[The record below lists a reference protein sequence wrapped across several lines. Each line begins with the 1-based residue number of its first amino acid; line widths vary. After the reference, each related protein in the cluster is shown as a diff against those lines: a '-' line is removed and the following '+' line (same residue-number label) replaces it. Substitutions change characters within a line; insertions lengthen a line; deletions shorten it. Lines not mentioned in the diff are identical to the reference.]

1 MARAVAAERAG
12 DLPRAYREYQGAAAQ
27 NQPGAAAKLDQL
39 RKPLAQHHAK
49 LARAAFA
56 RQDLDG
62 AIGSW
67 ETVLQ
72 LDPEFPQARSEL
84 ERMRRLKANLSA
96 K

>member
-1 MARAVAAERAG
+1 MTRAAAAERAG
-12 DLPRAYREYQGAAAQ
+12 DLPRAYKEYQGAAAQ
-27 NQPGAAAKLDQL
+27 NQPGAAARVEQL

-49 LARAAFA
+49 QARAAFA
-56 RQDLDG
+56 RQDLD
-62 AIGSW
+62 ASIANW
-67 ETVLQ
+67 EIVLQ